1 MEFQRYL
8 ELMANQNV
16 TFWGFSTGNE
26 PLNGIIGW
34 VFVHFMS
41 LGWTTGTQVGT
52 SIRLS
57 IIFHIFVVLLQ
68 AKWVGDFMGPLLRN
82 SSFKDVKLLG
92 GDDQRYVM
100 PFWFEEVQLFE

>member
-1 MEFQRYL
+1 MAIQRYL
-8 ELMANQNV
+8 ELMANENV
-16 TFWGFSTGNE
+16 TLWAFSTGNE

-41 LGWTTGTQVGT
+41 LGWTTGTQ
-52 SIRLS
+52 
-57 IIFHIFVVLLQ
+57 
-68 AKWVGDFMGPLLRN
+68 AKWVAEHIGPLLRN

-100 PFWFEEVQLFE
+100 PVWFEEV